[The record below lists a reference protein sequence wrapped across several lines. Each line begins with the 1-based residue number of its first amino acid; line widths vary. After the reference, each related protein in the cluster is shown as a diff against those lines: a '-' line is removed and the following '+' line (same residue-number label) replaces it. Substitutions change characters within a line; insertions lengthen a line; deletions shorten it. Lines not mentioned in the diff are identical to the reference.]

1 MTFAEKLKAARKSA
15 ALTQKELAEQ
25 TGISYRS
32 IQSWEAG
39 TRPQTLEAVRKVA
52 EALGTT
58 SEALLSEAD
67 QYIVEANE
75 KGGARAARDVEGL
88 VNDVLGL
95 FAGGEIDEEEK
106 DGIIAVFNEAYWI
119 AKQKNQKY
127 TPKKYKRPE
136 TK

>member
-1 MTFAEKLKAARKSA
+1 M
-15 ALTQKELAEQ
+15 
-25 TGISYRS
+25 
-32 IQSWEAG
+32 
-39 TRPQTLEAVRKVA
+39 RKVA
-52 EALGTT
+52 NALGTT

-75 KGGARAARDVEGL
+75 KGGSRAARDVEGL

-127 TPKKYKRPE
+127 TPKKYRRPE

>member
-1 MTFAEKLKAARKSA
+1 MTFAEKLKAARKA
-15 ALTQKELAEQ
+15 AGLTQKELSER

-39 TRPQTLEAVRKVA
+39 TRPQTLESVRKVA
-52 EALGTT
+52 DALGTT

-75 KGGARAARDVEGL
+75 KGGSRAARDVEGL
-88 VNDVLGL
+88 VNEVLGL

-119 AKQKNQKY
+119 AKQKNKKY
-127 TPKKYKRPE
+127 TPKKYRKPE
-136 TK
+136 AK